1 MGTGRKNKEQRM
13 ISALSRLCAMPL
25 GFIGNMGIGE
35 IIVILSLIAIPIIV
49 LIIIIR
55 LLTKKRK

>member
-1 MGTGRKNKEQRM
+1 
-13 ISALSRLCAMPL
+13 MPL